1 MTHQIKEWKPK
12 KAGGGEG
19 DLKKGSEEVRLN
31 NESGKGYLT
40 HFYLYCIA

>member
-12 KAGGGEG
+12 KAGGKG

-31 NESGKGYLT
+31 NESRKGYLT
-40 HFYLYCIA
+40 HFYL